1 MNDRSMS
8 DINGTAVS
16 YRNGIISVLVA
27 LPFVSLTGLFGKF
40 LSHSPLLIVQGRT
53 VFAFGALLLAL
64 LVLRKK
70 VIFSHYREWLRLILC
85 GIILAVHW
93 IAFFKS
99 IQVSTVAIGLLT
111 FASYPLFTT
120 FLEPIFFHEKLSKRN
135 VSAVLIVICGL
146 ALMATSPSDNSGS
159 ILSGS
164 VIQGV
169 LWGLGG
175 GLGFALLTLL
185 NRGHVR
191 HHSPLLLTCWQNGFA
206 AMVLLPWSLSESWVL
221 TTADWALLFVL
232 GVVCTVGGHALL
244 INGLRNVRAQTASM
258 LIAGLEPVCA
268 IVFALFLLG
277 EVPSLQTLLG
287 GILIVST
294 TVFMITRSE

>member
-1 MNDRSMS
+1 MS
-8 DINGTAVS
+8 YNGTGAS

-40 LSHSPLLIVQGRT
+40 ISHSPLLIVQGRT
-53 VFAFGALLLAL
+53 AFAFGTLLIVL
-64 LVLRKK
+64 LILRKK
-70 VIFSHYREWLRLILC
+70 IIFSNFREWLRIVIC
-85 GIILAVHW
+85 GIILGVHW

-120 FLEPIFFHEKLSKRN
+120 FLEPIFFQEKLIKRN
-135 VSAVLIVICGL
+135 VSAVFVVIFGL
-146 ALMATSPSDNSGS
+146 ALMATSSPENSDGV
-159 ILSGS
+159 ISGS

-175 GLGFALLTLL
+175 SLGFALLTLM

-206 AMVLLPWSLSESWVL
+206 ALVLLPWSFYESWVL
-221 TTADWALLFVL
+221 TTADWTLLLIL
-232 GVVCTVGGHALL
+232 GVVCTVGGHALI
-244 INGLRNVRAQTASM
+244 INGLKNLQAQTVSM

-277 EVPSLQTLLG
+277 EVPSIQTLVG
-287 GILIVST
+287 GSLIVST

>member
-1 MNDRSMS
+1 MS
-8 DINGTAVS
+8 YNGTGAS

-40 LSHSPLLIVQGRT
+40 ISHSPLLIVQGRT
-53 VFAFGALLLAL
+53 VFAFGALLLVL
-64 LVLRKK
+64 LILRKK
-70 VIFSHYREWLRLILC
+70 IIFSNFREWLRLLLC
-85 GIILAVHW
+85 GIILGVHW

-120 FLEPIFFHEKLSKRN
+120 FLEPIFFQEKLIKRN
-135 VSAVLIVICGL
+135 ISAVFVVIFGL
-146 ALMATSPSDNSGS
+146 ALMATSSPENSDGV
-159 ILSGS
+159 ISGS

-175 GLGFALLTLL
+175 GLGFALLTLM
-185 NRGHVR
+185 NRGLVR

-206 AMVLLPWSLSESWVL
+206 ALVLLPWSFYESWVL
-221 TTADWALLFVL
+221 TTADWTLLLIL

-244 INGLRNVRAQTASM
+244 INGLKNLQAQTVSM

-268 IVFALFLLG
+268 ILFALFLLG
-277 EVPSLQTLLG
+277 EVPSFQTLVG

>member
-1 MNDRSMS
+1 MS
-8 DINGTAVS
+8 YNGIGAS

-40 LSHSPLLIVQGRT
+40 ISHSPLLIVQGRT
-53 VFAFGALLLAL
+53 VFAFGALLLVL
-64 LVLRKK
+64 LILRKK
-70 VIFSHYREWLRLILC
+70 IIFNNFREWLRLVLC
-85 GIILAVHW
+85 GIILGVHW

-120 FLEPIFFHEKLSKRN
+120 FLEPIFFQEKLIKRN
-135 VSAVLIVICGL
+135 VSAVFVVIFGL
-146 ALMATSPSDNSGS
+146 ALMATSSPENSDGV
-159 ILSGS
+159 ISGS

-175 GLGFALLTLL
+175 GLGFALLTLM

-206 AMVLLPWSLSESWVL
+206 ALVLLPWSFYESWVL
-221 TTADWALLFVL
+221 TTADWTLLLIL

-244 INGLRNVRAQTASM
+244 INGLKNLQAQTVSM

-277 EVPSLQTLLG
+277 EVPSFQTLVG

>member
-1 MNDRSMS
+1 MS
-8 DINGTAVS
+8 YNGTGAS

-40 LSHSPLLIVQGRT
+40 ISHSPLLIVQGRT
-53 VFAFGALLLAL
+53 VFAFGALLLVL
-64 LVLRKK
+64 LILRKK
-70 VIFSHYREWLRLILC
+70 IIFSNFREWLRIVIC
-85 GIILAVHW
+85 GIILGVHW

-120 FLEPIFFHEKLSKRN
+120 FLEPIFFQEKLIKRN
-135 VSAVLIVICGL
+135 VSAVFVVIFGL
-146 ALMATSPSDNSGS
+146 ALMATSSPENSDGV
-159 ILSGS
+159 ISGS

-175 GLGFALLTLL
+175 GLGFALLTLM

-206 AMVLLPWSLSESWVL
+206 ALVLLPWSFSESGVL
-221 TTADWALLFVL
+221 TTADWTLLLIL
-232 GVVCTVGGHALL
+232 GVVCTVGGHSLL
-244 INGLRNVRAQTASM
+244 INGLKNLQAQTVSM

-277 EVPSLQTLLG
+277 EVPSFQTLVG

>member
-1 MNDRSMS
+1 MS
-8 DINGTAVS
+8 YNGTGAS

-40 LSHSPLLIVQGRT
+40 ISHSPLLIVQGRT
-53 VFAFGALLLAL
+53 VFAFGALLLVL
-64 LVLRKK
+64 LILRKK
-70 VIFSHYREWLRLILC
+70 IIFNNFREWLRLVLC
-85 GIILAVHW
+85 GIILGVHW

-120 FLEPIFFHEKLSKRN
+120 FLEPIFFQEKLIKRN
-135 VSAVLIVICGL
+135 VSAVFVVIFGL
-146 ALMATSPSDNSGS
+146 ALMATSSPENSDGV
-159 ILSGS
+159 ISGS

-175 GLGFALLTLL
+175 SLGFALLTLM

-206 AMVLLPWSLSESWVL
+206 ALVLIPWSFSESWVL
-221 TTADWALLFVL
+221 TTADWTLLLIL

-244 INGLRNVRAQTASM
+244 INGLKNLQAQTVSM

-277 EVPSLQTLLG
+277 EVPSFQTLVG

>member
-1 MNDRSMS
+1 MS
-8 DINGTAVS
+8 NINGTSAS
-16 YRNGIISVLVA
+16 YRKGILSVLVA
-27 LPFVSLTGLFGKF
+27 LPFVSFTGLFGKF
-40 LSHSPLLIVQGRT
+40 MSHSPLIIVQGRSI
-53 VFAFGALLLAL
+53 FAFGALLLVL
-64 LVLRKK
+64 LILRKK
-70 VIFSHYREWLRLILC
+70 IIFSNFREWFRLALC
-85 GIILAVHW
+85 GIILGLHW

-120 FLEPIFFHEKLSKRN
+120 FLEPIFFQEKLSKRN
-135 VSAVLIVICGL
+135 LSGVFIVICGL
-146 ALMATSPSDNSGS
+146 TLMATSPSENSDGTFSES
-159 ILSGS
+159 IME
-164 VIQGV
+164 GV
-169 LWGLGG
+169 LWGLFG
-175 GLGFALLTLL
+175 GLGFSLLTLL
-185 NRGHVR
+185 NRDHVR

-206 AMVLLPWSLSESWVL
+206 AMVLLPWSLVESWVL
-221 TTADWALLFVL
+221 TTADWALLLVL

-294 TVFMITRSE
+294 TVFMIIRSE

>member
-1 MNDRSMS
+1 MS
-8 DINGTAVS
+8 YDGTGAS

-40 LSHSPLLIVQGRT
+40 IPHSPLLIVQGRT
-53 VFAFGALLLAL
+53 VFAFGALLLVL
-64 LVLRKK
+64 LILRKK
-70 VIFSHYREWLRLILC
+70 IIFNNFREWLRLVLC
-85 GIILAVHW
+85 GIILGVHW

-120 FLEPIFFHEKLSKRN
+120 FLEPIFFQEKLIKRN
-135 VSAVLIVICGL
+135 VSAVFVVIFGL
-146 ALMATSPSDNSGS
+146 ALMATSSPENSDGV
-159 ILSGS
+159 ISGS

-175 GLGFALLTLL
+175 GLGFALLTLM

-206 AMVLLPWSLSESWVL
+206 AVVLLPWSFSESWVL
-221 TTADWALLFVL
+221 TTADWTLLLIL
-232 GVVCTVGGHALL
+232 GVVCTVGGHVLI
-244 INGLRNVRAQTASM
+244 INGLKNLQAQTVSM

-268 IVFALFLLG
+268 IVFAILLLG
-277 EVPSLQTLLG
+277 EVPSLQTLVG
-287 GILIVST
+287 GILIIST

>member
-1 MNDRSMS
+1 MS
-8 DINGTAVS
+8 DINGTAAT
-16 YRNGIISVLVA
+16 YRHGVISVLVA

-53 VFAFGALLLAL
+53 VFAFGALLL
-64 LVLRKK
+64 VL
-70 VIFSHYREWLRLILC
+70 LILRRKIFFNNYLEWFRLMLS
-85 GIILAVHW
+85 GIILGVHW

-120 FLEPIFFHEKLSKRN
+120 FLEPIFFREKLSKRN
-135 VSAVLIVICGL
+135 VLAVLIVICGL
-146 ALMATSPSDNSGS
+146 ALMATSPSEDSGS
-159 ILSGS
+159 MLSGS

-206 AMVLLPWSLSESWVL
+206 AMVLLPWSISESWIL
-221 TTADWALLFVL
+221 SSTDWGLLFVL

-244 INGLRNVRAQTASM
+244 INGLKSLRAQMASM
-258 LIAGLEPVCA
+258 VIAGGEPVCA
-268 IVFALFLLG
+268 VAFAFFLLG
-277 EVPSLQTLLG
+277 EVPSIQTLLG
-287 GILIVST
+287 GILIVGT
-294 TVFMITRSE
+294 TAVMITRSR

>member
-1 MNDRSMS
+1 MS
-8 DINGTAVS
+8 YNGTGAS

-40 LSHSPLLIVQGRT
+40 ISHSPLLIVQGRT
-53 VFAFGALLLAL
+53 VFAFGALLLVL
-64 LVLRKK
+64 LILRKK
-70 VIFSHYREWLRLILC
+70 IIFSNFREWLRLVIC
-85 GIILAVHW
+85 GIILGVHW

-120 FLEPIFFHEKLSKRN
+120 FLEPIFFQEKLIKRN
-135 VSAVLIVICGL
+135 VSAVFVVIFGL
-146 ALMATSPSDNSGS
+146 ALMATSSPENSDGV
-159 ILSGS
+159 ISGS

-175 GLGFALLTLL
+175 GLGFALLTLM

-206 AMVLLPWSLSESWVL
+206 ALVLLPWSFSESWVL
-221 TTADWALLFVL
+221 TTADWTLLLIL

-244 INGLRNVRAQTASM
+244 INGLKNLQAQTVSM

-268 IVFALFLLG
+268 IVFALFILG
-277 EVPSLQTLLG
+277 EVPSFQTLVG